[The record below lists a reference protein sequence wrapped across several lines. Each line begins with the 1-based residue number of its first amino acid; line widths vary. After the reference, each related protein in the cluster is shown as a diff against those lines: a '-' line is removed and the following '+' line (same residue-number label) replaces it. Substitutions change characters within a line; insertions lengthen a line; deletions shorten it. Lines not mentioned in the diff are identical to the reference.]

1 MALGLGRK
9 AASVPEPAPRRR
21 SLVASAI
28 RTNFNDASYNSWKFR
43 DETWQREL
51 WRLYDLIPEF
61 GFASRW
67 VGQCCSR
74 VRIYVAKVDDLG
86 RVQEETKEPKINA
99 LADTLLGGPAAKAEA
114 LRSMG
119 INLTVAGEC
128 YIVGRPN
135 DDTGRDEWYV
145 MSSSEIR
152 KIRSRNGEWQWAW
165 GTPDGMPFKLDLT
178 QQVVTRV
185 WTPHPQRIWCADSP
199 SRSCQA
205 TLRELEQLTKYIF
218 SQIDSRLVG
227 AGLLVIPNNLDLPQE
242 ENTTNASESL
252 MVRLATAGA
261 ASLRGEG
268 SALAVLPH
276 IVESDPATI
285 EGWKLLSFESELSKQ
300 AMELRKEAVE
310 RLGVG
315 MDMPP
320 EVLSGMGESNHWCLS
335 MDTQIYSRT
344 RGWVNQDELSIGD
357 LVLTLNHDTG
367 ISEWQPVQHIY
378 RADVVDEP
386 MLQMEGQNHSSLSTM
401 EHRWPVIK
409 GSKKISGSRRRW
421 TTSQEGFAWLDRVPI
436 AAACGGIPV
445 DAKFTDDFVRLV
457 AAYTSDGT
465 ILYRDGIDQRPA
477 IRIAKF
483 QQHEIDELRRV
494 LESVYGY
501 RVAREYA
508 HPTRTADGIAFVL
521 NVDEA
526 EALFDVTDDY
536 KAVTL
541 QFVNAL
547 TQSQLE
553 LFLSSMIDVGDG
565 VTSKNARIFF
575 QVEPERLEALE
586 HAAILAGYA
595 VRRGIREKN
604 KDSFSQRPL
613 HWISISRSRM
623 SFSPMDNN
631 PEHTTYTGT
640 VWCPTTANGT
650 WFARRNGT
658 SFFTGNSGFLIDG
671 YGIKVHIE
679 PLMNRICDA
688 LTKAYLVP
696 ALKLMGKDP
705 ARYTYS
711 FDTSPLS
718 LRPQR
723 LQDALNLY
731 EKNLLSGEAVRAAGY
746 FKESDA
752 PTEDENG
759 RKYLQ
764 EVVLRDPQLI
774 QNQAIREAVGI
785 PEDLVPQSAMIAP
798 TAQSISMG
806 GGSTGLGSGG
816 SGPPPPPPPPTGIG
830 SELPPPMPD
839 TLGNVGAPPP
849 GGNPPA
855 GGPPTGIQAGAAN
868 LRQLQQMGVVVL
880 AEATVRRG
888 LELAGKRLLDRHNR
902 DRWPDVPS
910 FELHTRIKVQDVA
923 HANRLLNGAWDQ
935 IDAITKLVDED
946 FDTDALR
953 KSLTKYCVTLL
964 IRGIAHDPPNLLSSL
979 QADGVVHG

>member
-1 MALGLGRK
+1 MALSLGRK
-9 AASVPEPAPRRR
+9 AANVPEPAPRRR

-74 VRIYVAKVDDLG
+74 VRIYVAKVDELG
-86 RVQEETKEPKINA
+86 RVQEETKEAKINA

-227 AGLLVIPNNLDLPQE
+227 AGLLIIPNNLDLPQE

-276 IVESDPATI
+276 IVESDPATV

-320 EVLSGMGESNHWCLS
+320 EVLSGMGESNHW
-335 MDTQIYSRT
+335 
-344 RGWVNQDELSIGD
+344 
-357 LVLTLNHDTG
+357 
-367 ISEWQPVQHIY
+367 
-378 RADVVDEP
+378 
-386 MLQMEGQNHSSLSTM
+386 
-401 EHRWPVIK
+401 
-409 GSKKISGSRRRW
+409 
-421 TTSQEGFAWLDRVPI
+421 
-436 AAACGGIPV
+436 
-445 DAKFTDDFVRLV
+445 
-457 AAYTSDGT
+457 
-465 ILYRDGIDQRPA
+465 
-477 IRIAKF
+477 
-483 QQHEIDELRRV
+483 
-494 LESVYGY
+494 
-501 RVAREYA
+501 
-508 HPTRTADGIAFVL
+508 
-521 NVDEA
+521 
-526 EALFDVTDDY
+526 
-536 KAVTL
+536 
-541 QFVNAL
+541 
-547 TQSQLE
+547 
-553 LFLSSMIDVGDG
+553 
-565 VTSKNARIFF
+565 
-575 QVEPERLEALE
+575 
-586 HAAILAGYA
+586 
-595 VRRGIREKN
+595 
-604 KDSFSQRPL
+604 
-613 HWISISRSRM
+613 
-623 SFSPMDNN
+623 
-631 PEHTTYTGT
+631 
-640 VWCPTTANGT
+640 
-650 WFARRNGT
+650 
-658 SFFTGNSGFLIDG
+658 SGFLIDG

-696 ALKLMGKDP
+696 ALKLLGKDP
-705 ARYTYS
+705 ARYTYA

-731 EKNLLSGEAVRAAGY
+731 EKNLLSGEAVRSAGY

-752 PTEDENG
+752 PSDDENG

-774 QNQAIREAVGI
+774 QNQAIREACGI
-785 PEDLVPQSAMIAP
+785 PDDLVPQSAMIAP

-806 GGSTGLGSGG
+806 GGGG
-816 SGPPPPPPPPTGIG
+816 GTPPPPPPPPSTGIQ
-830 SELPPPMPD
+830 SELPPPMPE

-849 GGNPPA
+849 AGSPPA
-855 GGPPTGIQAGAAN
+855 GGPPAAGIQAAAAN

-910 FELHTRIKVQDVA
+910 FELHTRIKVQDIA

-946 FDTDALR
+946 FDTDALQ
-953 KSLTKYCVTLL
+953 KSLSKYCVTLL

-979 QADGVVHG
+979 QADGVIHG